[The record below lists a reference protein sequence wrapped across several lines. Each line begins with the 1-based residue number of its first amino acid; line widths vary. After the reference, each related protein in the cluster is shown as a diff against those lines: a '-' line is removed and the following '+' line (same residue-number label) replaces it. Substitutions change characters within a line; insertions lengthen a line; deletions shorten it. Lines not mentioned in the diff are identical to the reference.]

1 MLGLESEI
9 NLVMYPRPSQT
20 RQVDFD
26 KKKKKKLQSASH
38 TL

>member
-26 KKKKKKLQSASH
+26 KKKKLQSASH